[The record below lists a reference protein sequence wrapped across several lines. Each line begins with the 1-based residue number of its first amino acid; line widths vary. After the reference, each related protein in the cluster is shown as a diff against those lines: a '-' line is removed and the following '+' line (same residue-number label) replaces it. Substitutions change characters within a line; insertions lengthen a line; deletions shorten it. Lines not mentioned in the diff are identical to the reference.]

1 MFSIFVS
8 RLSSDSHLLSVWFEL
23 GTEARQSS
31 PLQCSGFQFS
41 CFCPDRGLLLVLV
54 LGLIPGPVGPS
65 VGRGQMRVSWC
76 QRLDGRMLS
85 TFSMIKFRGA
95 NSVLRNYKERQIQ
108 SHKQNVNRAAS
119 IFSLKHTTLQPRCIL
134 AAMWPQELTA
144 SNSTRWNKTVS
155 ETRSSVSS
163 HHFKHFFCYLIKAIL
178 HRCCI
183 PHRAVVCRWSQVH
196 TI

>member
-1 MFSIFVS
+1 MLFSIFVS

-41 CFCPDRGLLLVLV
+41 CFCPDRGLFLVLV

-119 IFSLKHTTLQPRCIL
+119 IFSLKYTTLHSGSNVATGTDCIQFYQ
-134 AAMWPQELTA
+134 MEQ
-144 SNSTRWNKTVS
+144 N
-155 ETRSSVSS
+155 
-163 HHFKHFFCYLIKAIL
+163 
-178 HRCCI
+178 CI
-183 PHRAVVCRWSQVH
+183 GDTQQCIEPPL
-196 TI
+196 